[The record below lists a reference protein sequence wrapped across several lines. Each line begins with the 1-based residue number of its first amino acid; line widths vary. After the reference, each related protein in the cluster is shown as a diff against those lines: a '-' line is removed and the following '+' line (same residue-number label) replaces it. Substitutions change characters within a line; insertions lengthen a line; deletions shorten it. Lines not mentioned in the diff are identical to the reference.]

1 MPEQF
6 GLLLRFLYSGVR
18 SVSMNKAACIVSLG
32 VLAIFSSS
40 PATAQYKKIE
50 ATNLPDHPF
59 QVDYP
64 SGSQLNLRL
73 RSGDIRVVGGAENK
87 VAVRVDAKNL
97 EKAREVRVIFDRS
110 EHSGELRVSGGPR
123 DNIQITVEV
132 PKDTGLYVRMS
143 AGELEIRDVTGD
155 KDVQLHAGELI
166 VDVGNPA
173 DYSHVDA
180 SVVTG
185 GLEAPPFHED
195 HGGFFRSFHKSG
207 NGKYRLYAH
216 VGAGDLTLR

>member
-1 MPEQF
+1 MRTAICTVA
-6 GLLLRFLYSGVR
+6 LAS
-18 SVSMNKAACIVSLG
+18 
-32 VLAIFSSS
+32 LAIFSA
-40 PATAQYKKIE
+40 PLAIAQTKRVE

-59 QVDYP
+59 QADYP
-64 SGSQLNLRL
+64 SGSQLSLHL
-73 RSGDIRVVGGAENK
+73 RSGDVRVVGGSENK
-87 VAVRVDAKNL
+87 VSVRVDAKDV
-97 EKAREVRVIFDRS
+97 EKAREVRVTFDRS

-123 DNIQITVEV
+123 NDIQITVEV
-132 PKDTGLYVRMS
+132 PKDTGLYVRMP
-143 AGELEIRDVTGD
+143 AGELEISNVAGD

-166 VDVGNPA
+166 VHVGNPA

-207 NGKYRLYAH
+207 NGKYRLHAH